1 MFESIVSEILTK
13 YLGKFVKGLDKE
25 NLKIAI
31 WGGDVVLKDLEI
43 RVSALANLNLPVAVK
58 SGMRHCLQACAGC
71 SVEAYFS
78 ILFTLIHLLLN
89 HEGFLGEL
97 RLKIP
102 WSSIRSGLLSE
113 PIVIIIRN
121 IFVIAASNNEYV
133 NLHLG
138 ELLCSTRSLSIGL

>member
-58 SGMRHCLQACAGC
+58 SGTRHRLQPLHDAALGPI
-71 SVEAYFS
+71 F

-89 HEGFLGEL
+89 HKGFLGEL

-138 ELLCSTRSLSIGL
+138 RLLCSTRSLSISL

>member
-58 SGMRHCLQACAGC
+58 SGTRHRLQPLHDAALGPI
-71 SVEAYFS
+71 F
-78 ILFTLIHLLLN
+78 ILFTLIH
-89 HEGFLGEL
+89 
-97 RLKIP
+97 
-102 WSSIRSGLLSE
+102 
-113 PIVIIIRN
+113 
-121 IFVIAASNNEYV
+121 
-133 NLHLG
+133 
-138 ELLCSTRSLSIGL
+138 C